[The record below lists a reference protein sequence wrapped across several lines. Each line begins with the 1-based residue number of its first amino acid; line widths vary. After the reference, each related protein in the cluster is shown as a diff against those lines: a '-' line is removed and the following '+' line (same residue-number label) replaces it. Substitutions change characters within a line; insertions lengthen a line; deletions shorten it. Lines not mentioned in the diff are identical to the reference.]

1 MVADTEHAGTG
12 KSEKRIH
19 RTRVLVVGSGFS
31 GLGMAIQLRKAG
43 RSDFVVLEKA
53 DEVGGTWRENTYPGC
68 ACDVP
73 SHMYSFSFEPNPDW
87 SKVWSGQAEILDYL
101 FDLADKYDLRRYIHF
116 GRRTTGGYWDE
127 AEKRWHVRT
136 DDGTEYVTQFLV
148 SGIGAL
154 HVPRFPDLPGLDVFG
169 GVAFHSAQWNHDYD
183 LTGKRVA
190 VIGTGASAVQFV
202 PEIVDRVAR
211 LQLFQRT
218 PAWVVPRTNFEHSPR
233 AKRLFR
239 RVPLVRR
246 AFRDFVYWVSEALAI
261 GLNGHSNLMAPL
273 EKLAKKNIAKSIEDP
288 ELQRKLTPDYRIGCK
303 RILGSNDYYPAL
315 ARPNVEVVTDRIER
329 VTEGG
334 VVTADGTER
343 DVDAIIYGTGFHVT
357 DGFDGM
363 NIVGVNGR
371 ELVPYWNEHG
381 IETHL
386 GITIEGFP
394 NAFFLLGPNT
404 ALGHNSVVFMIE
416 QQIRY
421 VMEAIRLVD
430 DAGAEAISVRRSAQD
445 RSNADI
451 QRKLGKGVWTNGGC
465 VSWYLDAKGVNRTI
479 WPGFTWQYWLR
490 TRKVDPADFDLIGRA
505 AG

>member
-1 MVADTEHAGTG
+1 MVADPAHAGTG
-12 KSEKRIH
+12 KPEKRIH

-68 ACDVP
+68 VCDVP

-101 FDLADKYDLRRYIHF
+101 LDLADKYDLRRNIHF
-116 GRRTTGGYWDE
+116 GRRTSGGYWDE
-127 AEKRWHVRT
+127 AEKRWHVHT

-154 HVPRFPDLPGLDVFG
+154 HVPRFPDVPGLERFG
-169 GVAFHSAQWNHDYD
+169 GVAFHSARWNHDYD
-183 LTGKRVA
+183 LTGKKVA

-211 LQLFQRT
+211 LQLYQRT

-233 AKRLFR
+233 TKRIFR
-239 RVPLVRR
+239 RVPLARR
-246 AFRDFVYWVSEALAI
+246 VFRDVIYWASESLAL

-273 EKLAKKNIAKSIEDP
+273 EKLAKKNIARAIEDP
-288 ELQRKLTPDYRIGCK
+288 QLQRKLTPDYRIGCK

-329 VTEGG
+329 VAEGG
-334 VVTADGTER
+334 IVTADGTER

-357 DGFDGM
+357 DGFDSM

-371 ELVPYWNEHG
+371 ELVPYWTEHG

-386 GITIEGFP
+386 GITVEGFP

-421 VMEAIRLVD
+421 VMAAIRLVD
-430 DAGAEAISVRRSAQD
+430 RAGAEAISVRRGAQD

-490 TRKVDPADFDLIGRA
+490 TRKVDPADFDLIG
-505 AG
+505 